1 MIDAP
6 YIHHCSCRF
15 QSGSD
20 VKNLQ
25 SISHADIIQLL
36 QQFEK
41 LKLDVIKT
49 ENLYTF
55 DGKIGFSLAQGQ

>member
-1 MIDAP
+1 MIQAP
-6 YIHHCSCRF
+6 YAQHCSCRF
-15 QSGSD
+15 QSDAD
-20 VKNLQ
+20 VKKLTAVT
-25 SISHADIIQLL
+25 HTDLVTLL

-41 LKLDVIKT
+41 LGLDVIKT